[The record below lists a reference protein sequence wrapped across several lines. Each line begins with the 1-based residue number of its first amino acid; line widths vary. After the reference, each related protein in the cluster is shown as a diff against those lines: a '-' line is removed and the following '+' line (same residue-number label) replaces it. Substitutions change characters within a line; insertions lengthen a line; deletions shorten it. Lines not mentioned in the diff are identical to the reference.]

1 MNLDKEILFPHS
13 PDASTIILACQRQN
27 YSASVIARA
36 VEDCDAHVLNLNVLA
51 SLSEAGELM
60 VALRVDHRNAA
71 SVARSLRRFGY
82 DIVDV
87 KSPDYIDIDAEEA
100 RSRAN
105 ELLRYLEV

>member
-71 SVARSLRRFGY
+71 SVARSLRRFDY
-82 DIVDV
+82 DMIDV
-87 KSPDYIDIDAEEA
+87 ESPDYVDIDAEEA